1 MITTNLP
8 TKPDIFIQ
16 QNLQTNNFVAKT
28 GTVSSGIWNLTSSVS
43 SYVLSFF
50 DERLLLLDGEKGT
63 VACRIDYNLSRTLP
77 RLSDDWTIECATR
90 SFLRMSNLIAV
101 RGVPGASMVGPCDY
115 FGNLGQLDKYTYQFD
130 VTQFPPLIQRKPI
143 LTKEIK
149 INLDNAKLDNEL
161 ITTVYAEW
169 IAGTEKEIILEK
181 QTEYHLKPQHL
192 RQSLFLNPGLLEL
205 ETNEIKL
212 KHFDPRGIDLSP
224 FKARLVNN
232 SIPFQISQKPLSSKD
247 DFRVVTY
254 RYEEGYANWQ
264 VKEGSGLFI
273 EKHNFSQFMTP
284 LTPFSKGFIV
294 LAKFNDHP
302 NELEM
307 IGIQIPFGYTLII
320 EEGCIHGD
328 STLIGFYMMGMTSD
342 HTTMGTADTVFLKDR
357 TTKENVSMSIVEEK
371 LPIFNEPHAPY
382 VLFKESTD
390 QEKSEFINLL
400 KTKSLICT
408 PQNSEYRKILFSNLN
423 PSASHK

>member
-1 MITTNLP
+1 MITTNFSS
-8 TKPDIFIQ
+8 KPDIFIQ
-16 QNLQTNNFVAKT
+16 QNLNTNNFVVKT
-28 GTVSSGIWNLTSSVS
+28 GTVSSGIWNLTASVS

-63 VACRIDYNLSRTLP
+63 VACRVNYHLSHTLP

-90 SFLRMSNLIAV
+90 TFLRMSNLIAL
-101 RGVPGASMVGPCDY
+101 RGIPGSSMVGPCDY

-143 LTKEIK
+143 LTKEIEIK
-149 INLDNAKLDNEL
+149 VDIKLDNALL
-161 ITTVYAEW
+161 TTVKAEW
-169 IAGTEKEIILEK
+169 IPGSEKEILFKK

-192 RQSLFLNPGLLEL
+192 RQSLFLDPGLLEL
-205 ETNEIKL
+205 ETNEIEL
-212 KHFDPRGIDLSP
+212 KHFDPRGIDLSA

-232 SIPFQISQKPLSSKD
+232 NIPFQISQKPLASKD

-254 RYEEGYANWQ
+254 RYEQGYANWQ
-264 VKEGSGLFI
+264 VKTGSGLFI

-284 LTPFSKGFIV
+284 LTPFSKGFVV

-302 NELEM
+302 SELEM
-307 IGIQIPFGYTLII
+307 VGIQIPFGFTLII

-328 STLIGFYMMGMTSD
+328 STLNGFYMMGMTSD
-342 HTTMGTADTVFLKDR
+342 HTTMRTADTVFLKDR
-357 TTKENVSMSIVEEK
+357 TTKENVSMKILEEK
-371 LPIFNEPHAPY
+371 LPTFDEPHAPH
-382 VLFKESTD
+382 VLFKESSD
-390 QEKSEFINLL
+390 HEKAEFINLL

-408 PQNSEYRKILFSNLN
+408 PQNSEYRKILLSNIYQSSS
-423 PSASHK
+423 PK